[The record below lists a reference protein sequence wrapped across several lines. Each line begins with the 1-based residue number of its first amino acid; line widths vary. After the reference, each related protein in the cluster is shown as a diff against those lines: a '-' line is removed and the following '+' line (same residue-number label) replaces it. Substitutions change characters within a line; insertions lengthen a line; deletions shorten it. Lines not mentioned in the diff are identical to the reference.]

1 MTRALGALILLAAA
15 VGLGWVLREQTQP
28 PPTLPPP
35 DLRQRA
41 AWDSLDARVA
51 ALRADLGLLQQP
63 TSDEEA
69 PLRRP
74 RTPSYRLHLA
84 WADSLGVQPVASK
97 REIGVYLGAGRLV
110 PLVDT
115 EHYQVRIL
123 EHSKPFVVPEV
134 LDALAEIGRRFQG
147 RLAERGLPPY
157 RFVVSSALRTA
168 DLQRDL
174 RTSNRNAAAGRSSHE
189 YGASVD
195 VVTFR
200 YAARPAPADTL
211 RLPIADPDLGRAQRS
226 LSQWTDDLGRAY
238 WDGLFGELTRVMN
251 EMQQERRL
259 VVLLEEEQ
267 PVFHITVRGPADLDL

>member
-1 MTRALGALILLAAA
+1 MTRTLTVLVLLCAAA
-15 VGLGWVLREQTQP
+15 ALGWVLREQT
-28 PPTLPPP
+28 LPPP
-35 DLRQRA
+35 VPPPPDAGQRA
-41 AWDSLDARVA
+41 AWDSLDARVVR
-51 ALRADLGLLQQP
+51 LRADLERTPQP

-84 WADSLGVQPVASK
+84 WADSLGVQPIAGE
-97 REIGVYLGAGRLV
+97 RDLNVYVQSGRLV

-115 EHYQVRIL
+115 EFYQVRIL
-123 EHSKPFVVPEV
+123 EHSKPFIVPKLAER
-134 LDALAEIGRRFQG
+134 LDEIGRRFQA
-147 RLAERGLPPY
+147 RLADRGLPPY
-157 RFVVSSALRTA
+157 RFVITSALRTA
-168 DLQRDL
+168 DLQSDL
-174 RTSNRNAAAGRSSHE
+174 RSSNRNAAVGRSSHE

-200 YAARPAPADTL
+200 FASQPTAADTI
-211 RLPIADPDLGRAQRS
+211 RMPVRDPDLGRAQRS

-251 EMQQERRL
+251 EMQDERRL